1 MHDQD
6 DDVIEVGVTEELP
19 TKQKTASAKPR
30 VAKKPSEKNSESDVA
45 KSSDLILGID
55 KKSFFI
61 ASIGGVSLV
70 SAAVAVVFFM
80 MNGQNQNSS
89 QAVAYVQQA
98 QQQSYQQPMQQQP
111 VVDYRATQQQ
121 VAQQTATAYNEV
133 NNQSMQQG
141 ALANQVQELKSSVNS
156 DDVKAQIAEVL
167 EKLTFLSE
175 MQSKTYL
182 EVTGLK
188 DRLAKNEKAVEDV
201 VENSKTLV
209 ARIEQLEQKVAQLSR
224 ASAVQ
229 SRNSKNN
236 NDVDDAPIKKEMN
249 ETSPSLSGWSIMGMS
264 DERVV
269 LKSPKGNSHIVGVGE
284 TVAGRFTVKTI
295 DVQNNM
301 ILTTRGEKLYGR

>member
-98 QQQSYQQPMQQQP
+98 QQQNYQQPVQQQP
-111 VVDYRATQQQ
+111 VVDYRVTQQQ

-141 ALANQVQELKSSVNS
+141 ALANQVQELKSSVSS

-224 ASAVQ
+224 ASTVQ
-229 SRNSKNN
+229 NRVGRNNEVE
-236 NDVDDAPIKKEMN
+236 DVATKKEVN